1 MNALALALMQ
11 RAPVV
16 MLVSLRVG
24 LVLALMPAP
33 FGDVAPVRIRA
44 ALGFLLS
51 MTLCIA
57 AFPQFPALGYDTAAL
72 IEGLTTEL
80 VIGAVMGLTV
90 RVTLAASEIAGTV
103 AGHAIGLGFASTI
116 DPTFGDEGVPT
127 TTLFNGL
134 SVITFFSVGGHYL
147 VFQALLASLDVA
159 PPGLCLPALHS
170 TEIIAIGGRMVAQGL
185 RIASPVVATMFIV
198 QIGTALVARSAP
210 RVQIFALSF
219 GITLSVGS
227 LILIAAAPQF
237 ARSITASLAP
247 LLPTLIGVLH
257 GGGP

>member
-57 AFPQFPALGYDTAAL
+57 AFPQFPALGYDTA
-72 IEGLTTEL
+72 
-80 VIGAVMGLTV
+80 AVMGLTV

-247 LLPTLIGVLH
+247 LLPTLIGVLQ